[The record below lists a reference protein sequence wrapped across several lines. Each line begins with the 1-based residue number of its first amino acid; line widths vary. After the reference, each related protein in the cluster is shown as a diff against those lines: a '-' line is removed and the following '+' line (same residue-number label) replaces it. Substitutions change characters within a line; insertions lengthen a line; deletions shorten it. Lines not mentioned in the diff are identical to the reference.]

1 MHSCRAGDEEV
12 GRGDEARRVQVRV
25 RLVHLDGGGGGGGD
39 GSGGG
44 DDRDDDDDDACLVC
58 VTCTFSS
65 LEETIINAMNYISDN
80 GEVVGQTI
88 LR

>member
-58 VTCTFSS
+58 VTCTFS
-65 LEETIINAMNYISDN
+65 
-80 GEVVGQTI
+80 
-88 LR
+88 

>member
-25 RLVHLDGGGGGGGD
+25 RLVHLDGGGGGGDRGAGGVDDDGGD
-39 GSGGG
+39 GGGG

-58 VTCTFSS
+58 VTCTFS
-65 LEETIINAMNYISDN
+65 
-80 GEVVGQTI
+80 
-88 LR
+88 